1 MRIRPLSPSVP
12 IEPFVSSGNKWRME
26 RDRLVAALR
35 GEDPGA
41 ARELVE
47 TCGERLF
54 RSAFLLCGNEADAKD
69 LVQETF
75 LQAARSVGR
84 FRGQS
89 SVYTWLHGILLNL
102 TRHYHRDRKRLVFE
116 PEQLETEEAAQPE
129 SASTESDA
137 RTTSAAL
144 GDALKRLSDAHR
156 EVLVL
161 RYYENLRIGEI
172 AAALG
177 ISQGTVKSRLHYAV
191 AEMQRLVPAEMNL
204 FGTPGTD
211 VVKR

>member
-1 MRIRPLSPSVP
+1 
-12 IEPFVSSGNKWRME
+12 ME

-41 ARELVE
+41 TRELVD
-47 TCGERLF
+47 TCGDRLF
-54 RSAFLLCGNEADAKD
+54 RSAFLLCGHEADAED

-75 LQAARSVGR
+75 LQATRSVER

-102 TRHYHRDRKRLVFE
+102 TRHYHRDRKRLVFDE
-116 PEQLETEEAAQPE
+116 GLAENEEAAQPE
-129 SASTESDA
+129 PVSSRSDA
-137 RTTSAAL
+137 QVASAAL
-144 GDALKRLSDAHR
+144 AEALKRLSAPHR

-161 RYYENLRIGEI
+161 RYYENLKIREI
-172 AAALG
+172 AGSLG
-177 ISQGTVKSRLHYAV
+177 ISEGTVKSRLHYAV
-191 AEMQRLVPAEMNL
+191 EEMQRLVPVEMNL
-204 FGTPGTD
+204 FGPEGTD